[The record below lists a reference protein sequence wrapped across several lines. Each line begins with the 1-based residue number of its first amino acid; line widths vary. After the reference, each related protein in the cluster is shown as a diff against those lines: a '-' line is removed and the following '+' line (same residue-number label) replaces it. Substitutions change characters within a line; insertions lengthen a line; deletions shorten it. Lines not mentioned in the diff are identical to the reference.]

1 MTGVA
6 RSNMRRSEWAVAD
19 SEGAREADSPRG
31 GKTIAVSQ
39 PRRSHSERETKGGC
53 GLTLATLAKSLRSTG
68 GTARV
73 AITLVGVLGV
83 SAIATQVGW
92 FGHTANAATGLH
104 YQRGY
109 SVQQGWLCY
118 GWSSGA
124 YHCTRRWHRSSGRLI
139 SDNAPWVP
147 NAGAA
152 APAASRGGAITYA
165 AGIGAPA
172 QAGQVQAVN
181 SAGEPC
187 RSSDYFNGVPSQWA
201 VPPSCYGG
209 VYSINPA
216 NYVYR
221 PGFGWCNWWPEVMN
235 PSRPN
240 LLWGNYPRGTT
251 PRPGATVVFAPGVQG
266 ASAGGHYGRVVAIYP
281 GGGWIL
287 ISEMNFT
294 WRGAGFGRVNYRFVR
309 TGPGV
314 TYIY

>member
-1 MTGVA
+1 
-6 RSNMRRSEWAVAD
+6 
-19 SEGAREADSPRG
+19 
-31 GKTIAVSQ
+31 
-39 PRRSHSERETKGGC
+39 
-53 GLTLATLAKSLRSTG
+53 LASLAKSLRSTG

-73 AITLVGVLGV
+73 ALTLVGVLGF
-83 SAIATQVGW
+83 SAVATQAGL
-92 FGHTANAATGLH
+92 FGHTAHAANGLR

-118 GWSSGA
+118 GWSNGV
-124 YHCTRRWHRSSGRLI
+124 YHCTQHWHRSGSTLV

-147 NAGAA
+147 NAGTTAE
-152 APAASRGGAITYA
+152 PTTTYA
-165 AGIGAPA
+165 AGTGAA
-172 QAGQVQAVN
+172 AALSRVQAVN
-181 SAGEPC
+181 NAGEPC
-187 RSSDYFNGVPSQWA
+187 HSTVYFNGVPSLWA

-235 PSRPN
+235 PSRPD
-240 LLWGNYPRGTT
+240 LLWGRYARGPT

-287 ISEMNFT
+287 ISEMNFY
-294 WRGAGFGRVNYRFVR
+294 WRGAGWGKVNYRYVHL
-309 TGPGV
+309 GPGLNF
-314 TYIY
+314 IY